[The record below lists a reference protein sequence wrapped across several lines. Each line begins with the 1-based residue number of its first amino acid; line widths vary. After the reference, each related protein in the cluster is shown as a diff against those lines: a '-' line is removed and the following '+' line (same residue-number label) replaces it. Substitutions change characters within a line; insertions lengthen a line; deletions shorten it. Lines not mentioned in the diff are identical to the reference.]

1 MASIEELKKQYQD
14 LNDTFDTAPLE
25 VIKSDLLMAF
35 EYEYPGLYMF
45 HAHVTEFS
53 EKGWVSSFLVK
64 EQNEVK
70 SDLIGNEPVI

>member
-1 MASIEELKKQYQD
+1 MLTMSPGDRQM
-14 LNDTFDTAPLE
+14 LE
-25 VIKSDLLMAF
+25 F